1 MPHIRPLNR
10 VRGAAHLCDADTSA
24 PSSGLARRAPAPPT
38 RFPGA
43 LLTADARSFLHDL
56 LSTPGVSGYEVPV
69 QKVVRAYAG
78 SFADEIRT
86 DLHGNVIL
94 SAEAGDGPRIMFA
107 GHCDQLGLLVS
118 HIDDE
123 GFLFVQTVGGWD
135 PQQLVGQRVTVWADT
150 GPTFGV
156 ISRKAIHLMDD
167 AERKQVAELK
177 SLWVDIGAKDKNDAE
192 EVVSI
197 GDPIT
202 VQLGIQEMRNR
213 AINAPGLD
221 NRTGVWVVVE
231 GFRRAVERGLSASLF
246 CASTV
251 QEEIG
256 LRGARTSAFGI
267 DPQVAIAVDVTHA
280 TDCPGVDK
288 RQRGSVELGRGPV
301 LSRGANVNPVVWQR
315 LRDEAEAGGLPY
327 QVAAL
332 GRAAANDANPLQVSR
347 AGVATGLVQ
356 IPNRYMH
363 SPVEVVSWDDL
374 EAAAELLARF
384 ACSVSTEDDFVPR

>member
-1 MPHIRPLNR
+1 MT
-10 VRGAAHLCDADTSA
+10 V
-24 PSSGLARRAPAPPT
+24 
-38 RFPGA
+38 
-43 LLTADARSFLHDL
+43 DARSFLQDL
-56 LSTPGVSGYEVPV
+56 LSTPGVSGYEVAV
-69 QKVVRAYAG
+69 QQVVRSYAE
-78 SFADEIRT
+78 SFADEVRT

-94 SAEAGDGPRIMFA
+94 SANAGSEPRIMFA

-118 HIDDE
+118 HVDDE
-123 GFLFVQTVGGWD
+123 GFLSVQTVGGWD
-135 PQQLVGQRVTVWADT
+135 PQQLVGQRVTVWTD
-150 GPTFGV
+150 GGDLPGV
-156 ISRKAIHLMDD
+156 ISRKAIHLQDE
-167 AERKQVAELK
+167 AERKQVAEVK
-177 SLWVDIGAKDKNDAE
+177 KLWVDIGAKDKADAE

-197 GDPIT
+197 GDAIT
-202 VQLGIQEMRNR
+202 VQLGMQEMRNG
-213 AINAPGLD
+213 AINAPGMD

-231 GFRRAVERGLSASLF
+231 GFRRAVERGLSVSLF

-288 RQRGSVELGRGPV
+288 REWGSVEMGGGPV
-301 LSRGANVNPVVWQR
+301 LSRGANVNPVVWRR
-315 LRDEAEAGGLPY
+315 LRDQAEAGELPY

-332 GRAAANDANPLQVSR
+332 GRAAPNDANPLQVNR

-363 SPVEVVSWDDL
+363 SPVEVVSLDDL

-384 ACSVSTEDDFVPR
+384 ACSVTPEDDFVPS

>member
-1 MPHIRPLNR
+1 M
-10 VRGAAHLCDADTSA
+10 
-24 PSSGLARRAPAPPT
+24 
-38 RFPGA
+38 
-43 LLTADARSFLHDL
+43 TADARSFLHDL
-56 LSTPGVSGYEVPV
+56 LSTPGVSGFEVPV
-69 QKVVRAYAG
+69 QGVVRDYAK
-78 SFADEIRT
+78 SFAEETHT

-94 SAEAGDGPRIMFA
+94 SANGGGGPRIMFA

-118 HIDDE
+118 HIDDD

-135 PQQLVGQRVTVWADT
+135 PQQLVGQRVTVWTDE
-150 GPTFGV
+150 GSVGGV
-156 ISRKAIHLMDD
+156 ISRKAIHLLDE
-167 AERKQVAELK
+167 AERKQVAEIK
-177 SLWVDIGAKDKNDAE
+177 TLWVDIGAKDKADAQ
-192 EVVSI
+192 EVASI

-202 VQLGIQEMRNR
+202 VRLGVQEMRNGT
-213 AINAPGLD
+213 INAPGMD

-231 GFRRAVERGLSASLF
+231 GFRRAVERGLHASLF

-256 LRGARTSAFGI
+256 LRGARTAAFGI

-288 RQRGSVELGRGPV
+288 RERGSVEMGAGPV
-301 LSRGANVNPVVWQR
+301 LSRGANVNPAVWRR
-315 LRDEAEAGGLPY
+315 LRDEAEAGEIPY

-332 GRAAANDANPLQVSR
+332 GRAAPNDANPLQVNR

-363 SPVEVVSWDDL
+363 SPVEMVSWDDL

-384 ACSVSTEDDFVPR
+384 ASSVTAEDDFVPR